1 MAGEPVSL
9 DPSQVEDGLGFR
21 VIVNLMDGLYGYTNA
36 GELVPSLAESYEAS
50 KDLKTWT
57 FTLKPGVKWSDG
69 VPVEADQ
76 FITAIERA
84 LDPKTGSK
92 LSGLLRNIEGAEKY
106 IAKKAPHVSG
116 LEAKGNK
123 LWVRLERPEG
133 ELRQTFTLPI
143 TYPLRK
149 DILEKTKGNWDL
161 MKDPSIPTLGFYV
174 LESFQ
179 RGQALV
185 LRAAKPLPDRAPK
198 KILFRIVREES
209 TAGSL
214 FEQGKLDFVNRVPAY
229 DWDRYR
235 QEGYTHSVPFL
246 ATYFLGFNLKKPPFN
261 DRDFRRAVAGA
272 IRKKELTNALGSG
285 EKPAYSWIPE
295 GLPGFQPFQSDR
307 EGLDA
312 RFQDSVSRV
321 RMKRWD
327 QVIELGFD
335 ASSRNALVL
344 EKVQADLQARLG
356 WKVVLK
362 NQEWKTFVKSIYIS
376 PTAIFR
382 HGWSTPTKDPL
393 IFISPFGTNDPFSF
407 TKTSDAKIDRRIS
420 EIRSLPEGPARTE
433 AILAAEKWI
442 VEDEALVVPLYHYV
456 SAYLLSPRVEK
467 LEINPFG
474 HTRYDEVR
482 LKRGQ

>member
-21 VIVNLMDGLYGYTNA
+21 VIVNLMEGLYGYTNS
-36 GELVPSLAESYEAS
+36 GELVPQLAESYVVSA
-50 KDLKTWT
+50 DRKTWT
-57 FTLKPGVKWSDG
+57 FTLKPNLKWSDG

-84 LDPKTGSK
+84 LSPKTGSK
-92 LSGLLRNIEGAEKY
+92 LSGLLRNIEGAKKF
-106 IAKKAPHVSG
+106 IDGKAKHVSG
-116 LEAKGNK
+116 LEASGQK
-123 LWVRLERPEG
+123 LWVRLERPEA
-133 ELRQTFTLPI
+133 ELLQTFTLPI

-149 DILEKTKGNWDL
+149 DILDKTHGAWDL
-161 MKDPSIPTLGFYV
+161 LHDPSIPTLGYYV

-179 RGQALV
+179 RDQAVV
-185 LRAAKPLPDRAPK
+185 LRAAKPLPEGAPK
-198 KILFRIVREES
+198 KVIFRIVREES
-209 TAGSL
+209 TAGGL

-235 QEGYTHSVPFL
+235 QEGVAHAVPFL

-261 DRDFRRAVAGA
+261 DREFRRAVAGA
-272 IRKKELTNALGSG
+272 IRKKELVLALGSG

-295 GLPGFQPFQSDR
+295 GLPGYQPFQSDR
-307 EGLDA
+307 EGLDP
-312 RFQDSVSRV
+312 RFQDSVKKV
-321 RMKRWD
+321 RMKPWD
-327 QVIELGFD
+327 GVIELGFD
-335 ASSRNALVL
+335 ASSRNATVL

-362 NQEWKTFVKSIYIS
+362 NQEWKTFVKNIYLN

-382 HGWSTPTKDPL
+382 HGWSAPTKDPL

-407 TKTSDAKIDRRIS
+407 TKTSDVKMDRKIS
-420 EIRSLPEGPARTE
+420 EIRSLPDGPERT
-433 AILAAEKWI
+433 AALIAAEKWI

-456 SAYLLSPRVEK
+456 TAYLLGPRIEK

-482 LKRGQ
+482 LKKGR